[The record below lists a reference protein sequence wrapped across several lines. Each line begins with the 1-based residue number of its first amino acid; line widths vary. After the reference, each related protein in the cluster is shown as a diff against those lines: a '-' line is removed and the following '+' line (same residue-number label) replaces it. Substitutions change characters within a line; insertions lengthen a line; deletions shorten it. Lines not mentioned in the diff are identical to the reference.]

1 MTKRSPEQLREDVL
15 AIFAAAIEG
24 VRSDRLVAENVRV
37 DGGTLY
43 VADATIELA
52 RVKRIVVVG
61 AGKAGA
67 GMAAGLEKALG
78 PELLTEKDVT
88 GWVNVPA
95 GCERS
100 LSKIH
105 LHPARPAGINEPT
118 ETGVEGTRKIL
129 ELVRSCTA
137 DDLCLCLISGG
148 GSALLPAPISGI
160 SLSDKQAITR
170 LLSGAGANIEELN
183 TVRKQ
188 LSQIKGGGLARACKS
203 GRLISLII
211 SDVIGDPLDIIA
223 SGPTVPNTTTANDA
237 LNVLQRLGLNDCRE
251 SQVIIR
257 ELEKGRMAENDV
269 LQLASCDNF
278 VIGNIAV
285 AVDAA
290 GMEAER
296 RGYSHAMT
304 AARQLE
310 GEAEDVG
317 RHLAQMAIR
326 MRVQK
331 GPDCLITGGEP
342 IVKLAPPDIR
352 GKGGRNQQLV
362 LAALEELRG
371 LAGDTRSN
379 PLTGIALA
387 SGGTDGEDGP
397 TDAAGAYVDAELY
410 NSMQEAH
417 LVPSRFLRRNDSY
430 HFFETLHGL
439 IVTGPT
445 DTNVCDVR
453 VVVVDRVETSE

>member
-15 AIFAAAIEG
+15 AIFAAAIDG
-24 VRSDRLVAENVRV
+24 VRSDQLVAENVRV

-188 LSQIKGGGLARACKS
+188 LSQIKGGGFARACKS

-257 ELEKGRMAENDV
+257 ELE
-269 LQLASCDNF
+269 
-278 VIGNIAV
+278 
-285 AVDAA
+285 
-290 GMEAER
+290 
-296 RGYSHAMT
+296 
-304 AARQLE
+304 
-310 GEAEDVG
+310 
-317 RHLAQMAIR
+317 
-326 MRVQK
+326 
-331 GPDCLITGGEP
+331 
-342 IVKLAPPDIR
+342 
-352 GKGGRNQQLV
+352 
-362 LAALEELRG
+362 EE
-371 LAGDTRSN
+371 
-379 PLTGIALA
+379 
-387 SGGTDGEDGP
+387 
-397 TDAAGAYVDAELY
+397 
-410 NSMQEAH
+410 
-417 LVPSRFLRRNDSY
+417 
-430 HFFETLHGL
+430 
-439 IVTGPT
+439 
-445 DTNVCDVR
+445 
-453 VVVVDRVETSE
+453 